1 MKSQSGGGGM
11 DINWEAVGTGIGAF
25 GVVMTTVWGVMRGQ
39 KKSDGKP
46 PEDRPPTPNEL
57 RAAIAEFRETLQ
69 KIGRGQ
75 DDMADDYEREFRE
88 INRQLDRIEN
98 RVSVGVQHFT
108 DRTIPPGRG

>member
-1 MKSQSGGGGM
+1 M

-25 GVVMTTVWGVMRGQ
+25 GVVMTAMWGVMRGQ

-57 RAAIAEFRETLQ
+57 RAAIAELRETLRR
-69 KIGRGQ
+69 IERGQ
-75 DDMADDYEREFRE
+75 DGMVEDYDRDIRE

-108 DRTIPPGRG
+108 DRTIPPGRS

>member
-1 MKSQSGGGGM
+1 MS
-11 DINWEAVGTGIGAF
+11 INWEAVGTGIGAF

-39 KKSDGKP
+39 KKSDRRP

-57 RAAIAEFRETLQ
+57 RTAIAEFRETLRR
-69 KIGRGQ
+69 IERGQ
-75 DDMADDYEREFRE
+75 DDMAEDYERDIRE

-108 DRTIPPGRG
+108 DRTTPPSR

>member
-1 MKSQSGGGGM
+1 M

-88 INRQLDRIEN
+88 INRQLDRIEH
-98 RVSVGVQHFT
+98 RVSMGVQHFT
-108 DRTIPPGRG
+108 DRTIPPGRS

>member
-1 MKSQSGGGGM
+1 MAT
-11 DINWEAVGTGIGAF
+11 DWEAIGQGVGAC
-25 GVVMTTVWGVMRGQ
+25 GVFLTAMWAVVRGQ

-57 RAAIAEFRETLQ
+57 RTAIAEFRGDLRRIQ
-69 KIGRGQ
+69 QSQ
-75 DDMADDYEREFRE
+75 DGLADDYEREFRE

>member
-1 MKSQSGGGGM
+1 M

>member
-46 PEDRPPTPNEL
+46 PEDRPMTQNEL
-57 RAAIAEFRETLQ
+57 RASIAEFRGDLRRIQ
-69 KIGRGQ
+69 QSQ
-75 DDMADDYEREFRE
+75 DGLADDYEREFRE

>member
-1 MKSQSGGGGM
+1 M

-108 DRTIPPGRG
+108 DRTIPPGRS

>member
-1 MKSQSGGGGM
+1 M
-11 DINWEAVGTGIGAF
+11 DINWEAVSTGIGAF
-25 GVVMTTVWGVMRGQ
+25 RMVMTTVWGVMRGQ

-98 RVSVGVQHFT
+98 RVSVGVQHFSDST
-108 DRTIPPGRG
+108 VPPGRS

>member
-98 RVSVGVQHFT
+98 RVSMGVQHFS
-108 DRTIPPGRG
+108 DRTIPPGRS

>member
-1 MKSQSGGGGM
+1 M

-57 RAAIAEFRETLQ
+57 RAAIAEFRETLR
-69 KIGRGQ
+69 KIERGQ
-75 DDMADDYEREFRE
+75 DDMAGDYDRDIRE

-98 RVSVGVQHFT
+98 RVSMGVQHFT
-108 DRTIPPGRG
+108 DRTIPPGRS

>member
-1 MKSQSGGGGM
+1 MAT
-11 DINWEAVGTGIGAF
+11 DWEAIGQGVGAC
-25 GVVMTTVWGVMRGQ
+25 GVFLTAMWAVVRGQ

-75 DDMADDYEREFRE
+75 DDMAGDYKREFRE

-98 RVSVGVQHFT
+98 RVSAGVQHFT
-108 DRTIPPGRG
+108 DRTIPPGQS

>member
-57 RAAIAEFRETLQ
+57 RAAIAEFRETLR
-69 KIGRGQ
+69 KIERGQ
-75 DDMADDYEREFRE
+75 DDMAGDYDRDIRE

-98 RVSVGVQHFT
+98 RVSMGVQHFA
-108 DRTIPPGRG
+108 DRTIPPGRS

>member
-1 MKSQSGGGGM
+1 MAT
-11 DINWEAVGTGIGAF
+11 DWEAIGQGVGAG
-25 GVVMTTVWGVMRGQ
+25 GVFLTAMWAVVRGQ

-57 RAAIAEFRETLQ
+57 RTAIAEFRGDLRRIQ
-69 KIGRGQ
+69 QSQ
-75 DDMADDYEREFRE
+75 DGLADDYEREFRE

>member
-1 MKSQSGGGGM
+1 M

-39 KKSDGKP
+39 RRSDGKP
-46 PEDRPPTPNEL
+46 PEDRPVTPNEL
-57 RAAIAEFRETLQ
+57 RASIAEFRGVLRRIQ
-69 KIGRGQ
+69 QSQ
-75 DDMADDYEREFRE
+75 DDLAEDYESEFRA

-98 RVSVGVQHFT
+98 RVSVGVQHFA